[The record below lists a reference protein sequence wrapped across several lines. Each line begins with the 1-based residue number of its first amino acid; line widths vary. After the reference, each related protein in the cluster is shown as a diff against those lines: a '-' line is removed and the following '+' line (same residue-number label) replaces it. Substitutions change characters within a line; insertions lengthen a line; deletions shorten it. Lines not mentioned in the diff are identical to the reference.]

1 MGKQKF
7 LKPAHKLKDCIEK
20 THEVELQSSNSEL
33 YENSKEDICLIHAM
47 LEELNKIIKRF
58 NFYIELIQIL
68 TQSPFRKK
76 NKRIWCLEP
85 LCNKEQSLKK
95 RSF

>member
-47 LEELNKIIKRF
+47 LEEL
-58 NFYIELIQIL
+58 
-68 TQSPFRKK
+68 KK
-76 NKRIWCLEP
+76 
-85 LCNKEQSLKK
+85 
-95 RSF
+95 